1 MNPPALSPAARLV
14 LLAIDESTTVDQ
26 VAAILV
32 REKVAAAGRKATA
45 RAVSVLDHL
54 HSVGAVVVHLDE
66 TWTVTPR
73 GDRFRDWL
81 LRELAEGGKRPAKA
95 SDAPKP
101 RPSRSKSPERAS
113 APNPATTEASSDD
126 RITFTTP
133 NGWVVHLSPFRQKR
147 ARGDK

>member
-14 LLAIDESTTVDQ
+14 LLAIDQEATVDE

-32 REKVAAAGRKATA
+32 REKVVAAPRATA
-45 RAVSVLDHL
+45 RAVSVLDHM
-54 HSVGAVVVHLDE
+54 HTVGAVVVHLDE

-73 GDRFRDWL
+73 GERFRDWL
-81 LRELAEGGKRPAKA
+81 LRELASEGKRPAKA

-101 RPSRSKSPERAS
+101 SPGRAEPSERAKTPK
-113 APNPATTEASSDD
+113 AATTEASTDD

-133 NGWVVHLSPFRQKR
+133 NGWVVHLEPFRQKR
-147 ARGDK
+147 ARGVK

>member
-14 LLAIDESTTVDQ
+14 LLAVDETATVDE

-32 REKVAAAGRKATA
+32 REKVVPADRAHA
-45 RAVSVLDHL
+45 RAVVVLE
-54 HSVGAVVVHLDE
+54 HLDVNGALTTRDE
-66 TWTVTPR
+66 RTWTVTPR

-81 LRELAEGGKRPAKA
+81 LRELADEGKRPARA
-95 SDAPKP
+95 PDAPKP
-101 RPSRSKSPERAS
+101 SPSRSKPPRRAS
-113 APNPATTEASSDD
+113 APKAATPEASTDD

-133 NGWVVHLSPFRQKR
+133 NGWVVHLEPFRQKK